1 MKDFMRICL
10 VLIAAGLLGACGGGG
25 EAGMAA
31 NTAPAPVDTTITLDA
46 TAWDQS
52 TWAE

>member
-1 MKDFMRICL
+1 MKDILRLCL
-10 VLIAAGLLGACGGGG
+10 AVIAVGLLGACGGGG

-31 NTAPAPVDTTITLDA
+31 DTAPVPVDTTITLDA

-52 TWAE
+52 TWAD